1 MSEYV
6 QLIKDIAAIS
16 SLILSVLIFLI
27 NLILLKRK
35 KDQKEKIKGEEAE
48 AEAQQEEDN
57 SVLAKALQAALF
69 MKEAVGRLVIEAED
83 FINYS
88 GKDKK
93 AWVITKVKELCINN
107 NVEYTEKAIDEAIE
121 AVINITKRVNAPAQK
136 QEQVAQ
142 EDAAAEK
149 EDASC

>member
-16 SLILSVLIFLI
+16 SLILSVLIFII
-27 NLILLKRK
+27 NLILLKKK
-35 KDQKEKIKGEEAE
+35 KDKKETTDAEEE
-48 AEAQQEEDN
+48 KEN
-57 SVLAKALQAALF
+57 SVLAKALKAALF

>member
-16 SLILSVLIFLI
+16 SLILSVLIFVI
-27 NLILLKRK
+27 NLILLKKRKDK
-35 KDQKEKIKGEEAE
+35 KDTTDAE
-48 AEAQQEEDN
+48 AEEKN

-93 AWVITKVKELCINN
+93 AWVVTKVKELCINN
-107 NVEYTEKAIDEAIE
+107 NVDYTEKAIDEAIE

-149 EDASC
+149 EEASC